1 MGSDS
6 CKCGVFIIAAV
17 TAGGICGNPDIW
29 MGNDADPAAEKSGFA
44 PEATRRTQA
53 REEMASGGLGEEEK
67 EDDKERR
74 AEGEKTAARV

>member
-1 MGSDS
+1 
-6 CKCGVFIIAAV
+6 
-17 TAGGICGNPDIW
+17 